1 MKFIE
6 IIRDKKFFIISLI
19 LFLYIVL
26 NLFDGQRGL
35 ISYFEKEK
43 KINLLF
49 EERENFTQKLRLI
62 EKKNKLLT
70 ETIDTDYLEVLYR
83 TKFMRGKK
91 NEKVFV
97 E

>member
-1 MKFIE
+1 MKFVE
-6 IIRDKKFFIISLI
+6 IIRDKKFFLISFF
-19 LFLYIVL
+19 LFLYIIL
-26 NLFDGQRGL
+26 NLLDGQRGL

-49 EERENFTQKLRLI
+49 EEKKIFTQKLSSVER
-62 EKKNKLLT
+62 KNKLLT
-70 ETIDTDYLEVLYR
+70 ETIDIDYLEVLYR

-91 NEKVFV
+91 NEKVLV